1 MVSKSI
7 LYFDKPGGENT
18 DALVEAVKKCREELG
33 IQHVVVASNTGD
45 TALKLWEAF
54 GDAGATIVSVA
65 EHAGFRG
72 GDEPSITDQARQNLE
87 AKGIK
92 VLVCAHALSGITRSI
107 TNKFGGVS
115 HLEIIAHT
123 LRRFGG
129 HGLKVAVEIAVMA
142 ADAGLVPTDREII
155 AVGGSGQGA
164 DCAIVL
170 KAAHMNNF
178 FDLEVREIIAKP
190 RSGE

>member
-1 MVSKSI
+1 MSTKEI
-7 LYFDKPGGENT
+7 TYFDRPGGENT
-18 DALVEAVKKCREELG
+18 LAVVQAVKARREELG
-33 IQHVVVASNTGD
+33 IEYVVVASNTGD
-45 TALKLWEAF
+45 TALKLREAI
-54 GDAGATIVSVA
+54 GDADVTVVCVA

-72 GDEPSITDQARQNLE
+72 GDEPSVADRVRSELE

-92 VLVCAHALSGITRSI
+92 VLVCAHALSGIARSI

-115 HLEIIAHT
+115 HVEMIAHV
-123 LRRFGG
+123 LRCFCG
-129 HGLKVAVEIAVMA
+129 HGLKVGVEIAVMA

-178 FDLEVREIIAKP
+178 FDLEIREIIAKP
-190 RSGE
+190 RSDE